1 MSVKLSSLVGSA
13 LSRSLEI
20 ASQPRVQAPT
30 SATPAPAS
38 VTSTAVPGG
47 KDLFEQISQVQKEW
61 ESKFADAIHAIAP
74 ELEQLAPVETK
85 SLKDLVNSVNE
96 KHNVVAGDQA
106 EKGKWSSATPVL
118 QQTEDANCGAAAV
131 AMLTKAKGGKE
142 AVSDAQLMDE
152 LGSRFAT
159 KEGTTP
165 TQLANMLAHE
175 GMAVKKGATGLD
187 KGALDGALKNGGK
200 AVAMVDSKD
209 ITARGET
216 QEPGKAHWVVIDGMD
231 EKGRY
236 MVKDPGTASSYFVK
250 PEELNKAIDAGRN
263 KHQSGGMLIVENEQA
278 AAPETESVRAQ
289 ESARNAEALGN
300 TPGGGS
306 NWRNFGRE
314 SS

>member
-13 LSRSLEI
+13 LSRSLE
-20 ASQPRVQAPT
+20 SSSPSRVQATP
-30 SATPAPAS
+30 SATPTPAS
-38 VTSTAVPGG
+38 APSTALPGG
-47 KDLFEQISQVQKEW
+47 SDVFEQLSKVQQEW
-61 ESKFADAIHAIAP
+61 ESKFADAIHAIVP

-96 KHNVVAGDQA
+96 KRNVVAGEQVQ
-106 EKGKWSSATPVL
+106 KGKWSSATPVL

-142 AVSDAQLMDE
+142 AVSDEQLMGE

-165 TQLANMLAHE
+165 KQLANMLANE
-175 GMAVKKGATGLD
+175 GIAVKKGATNLD
-187 KGALDGALKNGGK
+187 KDALDGALRNGGK
-200 AVAMVDSKD
+200 ALAMVDSKK
-209 ITARGET
+209 IATGGEA

-231 EKGRY
+231 DKGRY

-250 PEELNKAIDAGRN
+250 PEELNKAIDSGRN
-263 KHQSGGMLIVENEQA
+263 QHQSGGMLIVENAETP
-278 AAPETESVRAQ
+278 APAPVLAQ
-289 ESARNAEALGN
+289 EAEKNAEVLGN

-306 NWRNFGRE
+306 NWRRFGRE